1 VCIVGRMVTSPYVI
15 RVHSFPGLSVAKSTE
30 QRTLQK
36 VLDIMKV
43 HKRSLLGPLIS
54 QMDQFHTLKI
64 LFFNMLPNLNSR
76 VQHPVARVSI
86 GFINVTTVRNYFLL
100 LYY

>member
-1 VCIVGRMVTSPYVI
+1 MEAETYSY
-15 RVHSFPGLSVAKSTE
+15 
-30 QRTLQK
+30 
-36 VLDIMKV
+36 
-43 HKRSLLGPLIS
+43 
-54 QMDQFHTLKI
+54 
-64 LFFNMLPNLNSR
+64 LNSR